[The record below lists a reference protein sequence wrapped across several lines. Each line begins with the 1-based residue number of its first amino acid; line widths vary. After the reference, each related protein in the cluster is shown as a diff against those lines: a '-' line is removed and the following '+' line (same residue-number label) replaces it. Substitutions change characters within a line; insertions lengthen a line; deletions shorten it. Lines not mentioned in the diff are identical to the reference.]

1 MIIIIIS
8 TNLHTSHMTA
18 KKKILKFVRTYQ
30 HLVKANI
37 L

>member
-1 MIIIIIS
+1 MVIIIIS
-8 TNLHTSHMTA
+8 TNLHTPQMIA
-18 KKKILKFVRTYQ
+18 KKVLQFVRTYL